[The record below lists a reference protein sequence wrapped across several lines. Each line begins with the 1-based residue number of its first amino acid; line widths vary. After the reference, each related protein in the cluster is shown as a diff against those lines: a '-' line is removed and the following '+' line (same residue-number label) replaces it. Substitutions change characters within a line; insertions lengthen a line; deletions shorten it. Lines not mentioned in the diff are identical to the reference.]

1 MFIEEMQI
9 LVDCKRLVE
18 TILEE
23 KKYIIERLHKD
34 GIGEYDKYLQQ
45 EINRLEA
52 ALQGKGVR
60 PHEHP

>member
-18 TILEE
+18 CMLTE
-23 KKYIIERLHKD
+23 KRHLMKRLHDSGKED
-34 GIGEYDKYLQQ
+34 SCKYMQK
-45 EINRLEA
+45 EIDRLEA

-60 PHEHP
+60 PYEHS

>member
-18 TILEE
+18 NMLEE
-23 KKYIIERLHKD
+23 KKCIIEKLHKD
-34 GIGEYDKYLQQ
+34 GRGEHDRYLQK
-45 EINRLEA
+45 EISRLEA

-60 PHEHP
+60 PHEHS